1 MTFPALIAAHD
12 EECRRRSQRL
22 GTNEKRGK
30 LPGEV
35 QGIIPVSDDQI
46 RIRTLEAVRKGR
58 QRRTDL
64 VIEFSNSKRC
74 IDMLDLLVRQG
85 VVSEVKE
92 WNTRF
97 YEMVQP

>member
-1 MTFPALIAAHD
+1 MTHPNLIAAHD
-12 EECRRRSQRL
+12 EECRRRSIRL

-46 RIRTLEAVRKGR
+46 RIRTLEAVGKGR

-64 VIEFSNSKRC
+64 VLELANSKRC
-74 IDMLDLLVRQG
+74 IAMLDLLVRQG
-85 VVSEVKE
+85 VVSEVRE
-92 WNTRF
+92 WKTRY
-97 YEMVQP
+97 YEMVK